1 VSSLI
6 SPIKIKI
13 FEPRLSKTEI
23 NPIKIKI
30 IDLNIIFAA
39 LSGAVARVA
48 FYCKLIDGSQF
59 IINYGKLSNSIKNK
73 TVSSLFITNYG
84 KTRFAF
90 SIKTFFKNSISMY
103 NVLCKQET
111 TGFLNKLSA
120 MVEVSNSY
128 LPLEKIG
135 IGINKI
141 SDVVITKISHKK
153 IRDITGDTIGNDIID
168 NMTIFDLMEQRSSTR
183 AMK

>member
-1 VSSLI
+1 
-6 SPIKIKI
+6 
-13 FEPRLSKTEI
+13 
-23 NPIKIKI
+23 
-30 IDLNIIFAA
+30 
-39 LSGAVARVA
+39 
-48 FYCKLIDGSQF
+48 
-59 IINYGKLSNSIKNK
+59 
-73 TVSSLFITNYG
+73 
-84 KTRFAF
+84 
-90 SIKTFFKNSISMY
+90 MY